1 MGAYG
6 EPMKSRSYDRG
17 VPFAIVLTIALLLV
31 PLAFVL
37 DGGEDDARPAPAA
50 ASRRRPSRASRSS
63 SSEERGLPFAEP
75 PEVRRVTP
83 AQARAEAAATLDDD
97 YPPARRAAE
106 SQVLAMLGLLPP
118 GFDLGEATLGN
129 FDEAI
134 AGYYDPR
141 SGALRVIEG
150 AQTGGPVLYE
160 STVAHEL
167 AHALDDEHFDLDE
180 DAVAAGGDAGLA
192 YLALVEGS
200 ATAVMTAYMDARFS
214 AEEALGASLGS
225 VLAGSGTGTEGMP
238 PFLVAQM
245 LFPYTGG
252 EQFVN
257 RLLEIGGGGWEVVD
271 AAMRFRPPASTEQVL
286 HPEKYVAVEQPD
298 RVAAPALRGWKVLE
312 RSTVGEWLT
321 ARLLAGAG
329 GTGAAA
335 AAAGWGGDAYALLGR
350 GDERALGVRWRWDSP
365 RDAREFATALR
376 AWAEDGM
383 PGSEPGGPRRLARPR
398 RRGGRARGRRRDR
411 LRDRPGPHH
420 RARAGALRAA
430 H

>member
-1 MGAYG
+1 
-6 EPMKSRSYDRG
+6 
-17 VPFAIVLTIALLLV
+17 VPLAIVMTIALLLV

-37 DGGEDDARPAPAA
+37 DDGDEERSPAPAA
-50 ASRRRPSRASRSS
+50 AVRTAPVAEIAGLVER
-63 SSEERGLPFAEP
+63 ERGLDFEGA

-83 AQARAEAAATLDDD
+83 AQARAEAAETLDED

-106 SQVLAMLGLLPP
+106 AEVLAMLGLLPP
-118 GFDLGEATLGN
+118 GFDLGESTLAS
-129 FDEAI
+129 FDEAV

-150 AQTGGPVLYE
+150 AQTGSPVLYE
-160 STVAHEL
+160 TTVAHEL
-167 AHALDDEHFDLDE
+167 THALDDEHFDLDE
-180 DAVAAGGDAGLA
+180 DAVAEGGDAGLA

-200 ATAVMTAYMDARFS
+200 ATAVMNRFMTERFS

-245 LFPYTGG
+245 LFPYTSG
-252 EQFVN
+252 EAFVN
-257 RLLEIGGGGWEVVD
+257 RLLEVGGGGWKVVD

-286 HPEKYVAVEQPD
+286 HPDKYLQVEQPD
-298 RVAAPALRGWKVLE
+298 RVAAPSLRGWKVLE

-329 GTGAAA
+329 GTGAAEA
-335 AAAGWGGDAYALLGR
+335 AGGWGGDAYTLLGR
-350 GDERALGVRWRWDSP
+350 GDERALGIRWRWDTP
-365 RDAREFATALR
+365 RDAREFASALR

-383 PGSEPGGPRRLARPR
+383 PESEPAGAD
-398 RRGGRARGRRRDR
+398 AWRGRDGVAVVREDGDAVGFAIAP
-411 LRDRPGPHH
+411 DRPT
-420 RARAGALRAA
+420 ARSLASRNADALA